1 MVAVAEVIK
10 VGVLGG
16 RGRVGS
22 EVCRAVEAADDT
34 ELVAVV
40 DVDDEPDALVTAGAE
55 VVVDFTHPDAVMDNL
70 EFCIDHGIH
79 AVVGTTG
86 FDDERLAT
94 VRGWLEASPTTGVLI
109 APNFAIGAILMMRF
123 AAVAAP
129 FYESVEVVELHHPD
143 KADAPSGTARRTA
156 ELIAAARREAGS
168 PPVPDATSSGLE
180 GARGADVDGIRVH
193 GLRVRGLVAHQEV
206 ILGGVG
212 ETLTIRHDSLDRASF
227 TPGVLTGVRRIGSRP
242 GADGRAR
249 GLPRPG
255 LKATVARPP
264 RAGAHCGGDDRTPTR
279 PGAQSDVVPQGQP
292 PGRPE
297 LRPGGAALRARPAGA
312 GARGAAAA

>member
-1 MVAVAEVIK
+1 VIK

-22 EVCRAVEAADDT
+22 EVCKAVEAAEDT

-40 DVDDEPDALVTAGAE
+40 DLDDELDALVTGGAE

-70 EFCIDHGIH
+70 EFCLDHGIH

-86 FDDERLAT
+86 FDEERLGT
-94 VRGWLEASPTTGVLI
+94 VRGWLEHSPSTGVLV

-156 ELIAAARREAGS
+156 ELIAAARRAAGAA
-168 PPVPDATSSGLE
+168 PVPDATTTSLD
-180 GARGADVDGIRVH
+180 GARGADVEGIRVH

-206 ILGGVG
+206 ILGGQG

-227 TPGVLTGVRRIGSRP
+227 TPGVLIGVRQV
-242 GADGRAR
+242 AAH
-249 GLPRPG
+249 PG
-255 LKATVARPP
+255 LTV
-264 RAGAHCGGDDRTPTR
+264 GLESFLDLD
-279 PGAQSDVVPQGQP
+279 
-292 PGRPE
+292 
-297 LRPGGAALRARPAGA
+297 
-312 GARGAAAA
+312 